1 MFYVICQLL
10 ADVLDSQ
17 GSLKCH
23 WVHQFSQSFN
33 SDVRKIT
40 NNLTKH
46 FSNLNLTGIT
56 VSRHL
61 LGFNTKLFRICYIFS
76 ECCVRFS
83 LWNLSELTLFNPPHI
98 VLKLY
103 GLTFHGTITPKNPT
117 FYGLAAIIQAD
128 QWLEKMKRKKKKK
141 GFNILRMQ
149 SWFLGR
155 YIRNPS
161 SPQGIIV
168 G

>member
-1 MFYVICQLL
+1 M
-10 ADVLDSQ
+10 
-17 GSLKCH
+17 
-23 WVHQFSQSFN
+23 
-33 SDVRKIT
+33 
-40 NNLTKH
+40 
-46 FSNLNLTGIT
+46 
-56 VSRHL
+56 
-61 LGFNTKLFRICYIFS
+61 
-76 ECCVRFS
+76 
-83 LWNLSELTLFNPPHI
+83 
-98 VLKLY
+98 
-103 GLTFHGTITPKNPT
+103 